1 MIVAQFF
8 DDSIANSSFTCLDP
22 RSKICFLTS
31 EINNELN
38 LYKRVQLEQA
48 SSSLPSSQPRKS
60 VYSHNSQYFY
70 NTLVLDIVSSRLD
83 EFDFEI
89 KYNFFSIDMSMSTP
103 DSSIQSSLSSV
114 KFSTDLGLNS
124 SKSNEK
130 LLSSSKRNCD
140 FKCVRPLQLVHQKS
154 PESPIYVASNNS
166 MLLTM
171 TVCLDESLVCDGEIH
186 CIFNNVDEINCKI
199 LNEILSKN

>member
-31 EINNELN
+31 DITDELN
-38 LYKRVQLEQA
+38 LYKRVQLEQQQA
-48 SSSLPSSQPRKS
+48 PLSSRKS
-60 VYSHNSQYFY
+60 AHSHISQYFY
-70 NTLVLDIVSSRLD
+70 NTLVVDVVSSRLE

-89 KYNFFSIDMSMSTP
+89 KYNFFSIDMSVNTP
-103 DSSIQSSLSSV
+103 IEATPLSSAKFDSS
-114 KFSTDLGLNS
+114 NS
-124 SKSNEK
+124 SKSNEM

-140 FKCVRPLQLVHQKS
+140 FKCVRPLQLVHQQSLDS
-154 PESPIYVASNNS
+154 PKRAIYEANNNS

-186 CIFNNVDEINCKI
+186 CIFNNFDEINCKM
-199 LNEILSKN
+199 SSFF